1 MRVLLLAFLL
11 STPVVLGQT
20 AGNYAVTNNTTSSLG
35 LDANANVIDMTS
47 GTTVLVASGLDD
59 TASALTNFNL
69 GSGSTFSFKFCGT
82 YYTSFGVSDNGIVTL
97 GVTPGTT
104 VYALPNTTVPTIS
117 PFANDT
123 RVGTDGEVE
132 AKIVGTAPNRTLVIQ
147 WTNNMIRYL
156 TTAAAGTATYQ
167 VRLYESSNVI
177 EFVYGTMTTNAATV
191 SNYYVGIS
199 TNTTANNLITINSS
213 TNATNTTATA
223 TINTYTA
230 SATITSLNSS
240 GEGSRK
246 MYRFTPPLC
255 STPSP
260 PTNLNLTAVT
270 GGGSITGTFTAPGTT
285 PTGYLVIRT
294 TTSTAPST
302 PVTGVVYTPG
312 STALGGYIVSTN
324 TTTGISDNG
333 LTPSTSYWYWVY
345 SYNNTATC
353 QGPVY
358 STSLSGTKT
367 TLACTTATNTW
378 AITGAG
384 ITGNWSTPGNWS
396 LGHAPYPCENA
407 VITWTSL
414 PNSNQTTT
422 ITIDVPV
429 LVNSLAISTT
439 STRANRTYT
448 LNVQQTANNP
458 ITITNNLTVSGTGGS
473 ATSETYFG
481 SDGTVSVG
489 GIASFGASGT
499 NIASTG
505 AYAGTPNYYFRGNVT
520 FGASG
525 TVYSGGTYYFDAAG
539 AQTVSMATPSFSY
552 PAFQNIVIGDSNTP
566 TVTVSGG
573 STYGLL
579 VAGGNLTVNSGST
592 LDITS
597 TNGVNQDT
605 ASTGIFTLGANS
617 VLKLGGASK
626 PTNAANG
633 LTTSNFPG
641 GFATVSLSPT
651 STVEYY
657 GATQSIYNVPT
668 YGNLTVSTSG
678 TKTALGNLTV
688 AGNVLVNSP
697 ATFAGST
704 FTHNVAGNWTNGGTY
719 TPSTGTVAFTKS
731 SGTQTVNNGAS
742 SFYNLTH
749 SGAGILQLVTNN
761 LTISNNLILNGGV
774 VDARTNTKT
783 VVVSNNASGAITY
796 TAGFIDGNLQ
806 RAVNTTATSYLWP
819 VGFGSNYTPA
829 SYTFT
834 ILTNGNLN
842 VVATSGDEPNLATS
856 SLDSAKS
863 VNAYWTLSGT
873 LASTNYSG
881 TLTYPSALND
891 DTSVVST
898 YKIGINNSG
907 WTYPAVSGTPTTTS
921 LSFTNSSGLGTMAI
935 AKCKTPDASNAG
947 TNQSICIT
955 TPTVTL
961 AANNPTVGS
970 GTWSVVSGPSLL
982 NSQFSNINAYNSTF
996 TPAAGVGTY
1005 TLRWTVDLTT
1015 PASCSNPQTSTVQI
1029 IVNPN
1034 LPASVSIGATATTIC
1049 SGTSVT
1055 FTATPTNGGT
1065 TPSYQWYVGATP
1077 VGTNSATYT
1086 TSTLTN
1092 GNVVSVVMT
1101 SNATPCLTGSP
1112 ATSNTITMTV
1122 NPNLP
1127 ASVSIGA
1134 TATTICAGT
1143 SVTFTATP
1151 TNGGTTPSYQW
1162 YVGAT
1167 PVGTN
1172 SATYTT
1178 STLTNGNV
1186 VSVVMTSNAT
1196 PCLTGSPATSNTIT
1210 MTVNPNLPASVS
1222 IGATATTICSGTS
1235 VTFTATPTNG
1245 GTTPSYQWY
1254 VGATPVGTN
1263 SATYTTTTLANGNA
1277 VSVVMTSNASP
1288 CLTGSPA
1295 TSNTVTMTVN
1305 PNLPASVSI
1314 SATATT
1320 ICAGTSVTFTATPT
1334 NGGTTPSYQWYVGAT
1349 PVGTNSATYT
1359 TTTLANGNAVS
1370 VVMTSNA
1377 SPCLTGSPATSNTVT
1392 MTVNPNLPAS
1402 VSISATATTICA
1414 GTSVTFTATPTNGGT
1429 TPSYQWYVGA
1439 TPVGTNSAT
1448 YTTTTLANGNSV
1460 SVVMTSNAT
1469 PCLTG
1474 SPATSNT
1481 ITMTVNPNLPAS
1493 VSIAASA
1500 TTICAGTSVTFTATP
1515 TNEGTT
1521 PSYQWYVGAIP
1532 VGTNSATYT
1541 TTTLANGN
1549 VVSLV
1554 MTSNASPCLTGSP
1567 ATSNTITM
1575 TVNPLPT
1582 ASIVGNNGPVVC
1594 SGSTITFT
1602 ITGTSGAVVT
1612 YNLNAGSSTTAT
1624 LTGGSA
1630 TITVPS
1636 ATVTQT
1642 LNLISVS
1649 DGCSAA
1655 IGTSSTVTIES
1666 TTWDGTAWS
1675 NGAPT
1680 STKAAIFTGNYTVT
1694 GADLNACSVTV
1705 SNNAVVS
1712 VASGYNLNIN
1722 GAVTVSS
1729 GSLTLNNNANLYQAD
1744 ANAVNTGNIVVKRNT
1759 NPLMRLDYTMWSSP
1773 VAGQGLLA
1781 FSPLTTITPTIRFYT
1796 YNISTNLYNSV
1807 ASPSTTNFATGTGY
1821 LIRVPYNHPTA
1832 PAVWT
1837 GSFTGVPNNGTQ
1849 TVGLSYIDAT
1859 HSYNAVGNPY
1869 PSPISISQFAT
1880 DNASNIEPTLYF
1892 WRKTN
1897 NANNPSYCT
1906 WNTTSNTFVSDGE
1919 AYAASPNG
1927 VIQTGQGFIVQAK
1940 SGASSLVFN
1949 NTQRVV
1955 NNANQFFRTSA
1966 MAATTTNEAHRV
1978 WLNLTGTGAEFSQ
1991 TAVGYFSNATLG
2003 ADDYDSKFFNDG
2015 TIVLNTKLGTEA
2027 YAVQGRPVP
2036 FDATDVVPLNYKV
2049 TNAGTYSIGIDHVD
2063 GLFTGGAQT
2072 VYIKDNTDG
2081 SYHDITSTPY
2091 SFTSAAGTF
2100 DTRFELVY
2108 QNGLL
2113 QNNQNTFN
2121 ANSIDVIHQSNNEVV
2136 VRTGTATMATVQ
2148 IFDIRGRLLVEQKGI
2163 NASETRLNVGT
2174 TNQVLLVQV
2183 TTVDGV
2189 RAVRKVVN

>member
-1 MRVLLLAFLL
+1 MVLQFRNTHNMIQKLLFPVYRLKRQQSFTFMRVLLLAFLL

-1127 ASVSIGA
+1127 ASVSI
-1134 TATTICAGT
+1134 
-1143 SVTFTATP
+1143 
-1151 TNGGTTPSYQW
+1151 
-1162 YVGAT
+1162 
-1167 PVGTN
+1167 
-1172 SATYTT
+1172 
-1178 STLTNGNV
+1178 
-1186 VSVVMTSNAT
+1186 
-1196 PCLTGSPATSNTIT
+1196 
-1210 MTVNPNLPASVS
+1210 
-1222 IGATATTICSGTS
+1222 
-1235 VTFTATPTNG
+1235 
-1245 GTTPSYQWY
+1245 
-1254 VGATPVGTN
+1254 
-1263 SATYTTTTLANGNA
+1263 
-1277 VSVVMTSNASP
+1277 
-1288 CLTGSPA
+1288 
-1295 TSNTVTMTVN
+1295 
-1305 PNLPASVSI
+1305 
-1314 SATATT
+1314 
-1320 ICAGTSVTFTATPT
+1320 
-1334 NGGTTPSYQWYVGAT
+1334 
-1349 PVGTNSATYT
+1349 
-1359 TTTLANGNAVS
+1359 
-1370 VVMTSNA
+1370 
-1377 SPCLTGSPATSNTVT
+1377 
-1392 MTVNPNLPAS
+1392 
-1402 VSISATATTICA
+1402 SATATTICA